1 MIYLLVFP
9 AIATVTFYAV
19 GYALTGAS
27 QDGGVGPV
35 VMYLGLI
42 VPGLLVA
49 LIDWLAGKT
58 PAPVVV
64 ATTLVTYA
72 LSVLALGLALGPSLQ
87 TPALGLIGA
96 IPATVCSWLSHRV
109 PREDGVPSLTPPR

>member
-1 MIYLLVFP
+1 MKRLMIFLFVFP

-19 GYALTGAS
+19 GYTLTGAS
-27 QDGGVGPV
+27 QDSGVGPV

-42 VPGLLVA
+42 VPGLVVA
-49 LIDWLAGKT
+49 LIDWLVGKT
-58 PAPVVV
+58 FAPVVV

-72 LSVLALGLALGPSLQ
+72 LSVLALGWALGPSLQ

-96 IPATVCSWLSHRV
+96 IPAAVCSWLNQRAG
-109 PREDGVPSLTPPR
+109 REAGVSA